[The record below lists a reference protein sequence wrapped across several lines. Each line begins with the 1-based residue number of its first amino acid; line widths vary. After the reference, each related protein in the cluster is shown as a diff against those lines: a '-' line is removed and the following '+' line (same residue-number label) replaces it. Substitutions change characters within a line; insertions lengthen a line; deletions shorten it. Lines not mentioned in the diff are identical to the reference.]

1 MGTYPAYG
9 YKRDPADKHHLVID
23 EDTAPIVRRIFEM
36 RAAGTGFH
44 AIAVI
49 LNEEGMLLTDTAR
62 ATRINTGWW
71 WMKKP
76 PLWCGK
82 STGCVAPAW
91 PTARL
96 RRR

>member
-49 LNEEGMLLTDTAR
+49 LNEEAAAVVREIYRMRCSGMAY
-62 ATRINTGWW
+62 
-71 WMKKP
+71 
-76 PLWCGK
+76 GK
-82 STGCVAPAW
+82 IAAALNEKSILSPRW
-91 PTARL
+91 H
-96 RRR
+96 